1 LNDIG
6 ELAGGDPFK
15 PLRTLMKAKQAYKAG
30 IAIEMSAE
38 DILAVIAEAFGTG
51 HEKLQDFQD
60 SLRALNPDAAKSVFG

>member
-1 LNDIG
+1 
-6 ELAGGDPFK
+6 
-15 PLRTLMKAKQAYKAG
+15 MKAKQAYKAG